1 MSTFQGIPAGAFAF
15 YAELEHN
22 NNREW
27 WLEHKDSYNTLVR
40 DPVTALL
47 AELEPR
53 FGPGK
58 IFRPNRDIRF
68 SQDKSPYK
76 TAQGAF
82 ASSQEGVG
90 YYLQV
95 SADGLLVGGGCHSH
109 TPAQLARFRNSVDAS
124 GPASRCGTSWR
135 PWLPRAL
142 PWRARS
148 SRPCPA
154 DIDRDH
160 PRAEL
165 LKHKS
170 LSAGIELGQP
180 EWAGFAGG
188 GAGNRG
194 AVGPAAALG
203 GLGGPACGPVT
214 PYFL

>member
-1 MSTFQGIPAGAFAF
+1 MTTFHGIPAGAFAF
-15 YAELEHN
+15 YAELEDN

-27 WLEHKDSYNTLVR
+27 WLEHKDSYASLVR
-40 DPVTALL
+40 DPLTALL

-82 ASSQEGVG
+82 ASAQEGVG

-95 SADGLLVGGGCHSH
+95 SADGLLVGGGYHSH
-109 TPAQLARFRNSVDAS
+109 SPAQLARFRNSVDAS
-124 GPASRCGTSWR
+124 GTGESLRQIVDNVAAAGFTVDGEK
-135 PWLPRAL
+135 LKTVPRGY
-142 PWRARS
+142 S
-148 SRPCPA
+148 
-154 DIDRDH
+154 RDH

-180 EWAGFAGG
+180 GWLES
-188 GAGNRG
+188 
-194 AVGPAAALG
+194 PAAAQEIAALWEKLRPLVDWVG
-203 GLGGPACGPVT
+203 RHASP
-214 PYFL
+214 

>member
-1 MSTFQGIPAGAFAF
+1 MSTFEGIPAGAFVF

-82 ASSQEGVG
+82 ASAQEGVG

-95 SADGLLVGGGCHSH
+95 SADGLLVGGGYHSH

-124 GPASRCGTSWR
+124 GTGESLRHIVDTVTAAGFAVEGEKLKTV
-135 PWLPRAL
+135 PRGF
-142 PWRARS
+142 
-148 SRPCPA
+148 
-154 DIDRDH
+154 DKDH

-180 EWAGFAGG
+180 EWMDS
-188 GAGNRG
+188 
-194 AVGPAAALG
+194 PAAAQEIAALWDQLRPLVDWVG
-203 GLGGPACGPVT
+203 RHAAP
-214 PYFL
+214 

>member
-1 MSTFQGIPAGAFAF
+1 MTTFQGIPAGAFEF

-27 WLEHKDSYNTLVR
+27 WLEHKESYNSLVR

-58 IFRPNRDIRF
+58 VFRPNRDIRF

-82 ASSQEGVG
+82 ASAQEGVG

-95 SADGLLVGGGCHSH
+95 SADGLLVGGGYHSH
-109 TPAQLARFRNSVDAS
+109 SPAQLVRFRNSVDAS
-124 GPASRCGTSWR
+124 GTGESLQHIVDRVAAAGFAVEGEKLKTV
-135 PWLPRAL
+135 PRGYNK
-142 PWRARS
+142 
-148 SRPCPA
+148 
-154 DIDRDH
+154 DH

-170 LSAGIELGQP
+170 LSAGLELGQP
-180 EWAGFAGG
+180 GWVETSD
-188 GAGNRG
+188 
-194 AVGPAAALG
+194 AVREISALWEQLRPLVDWVGRHAA
-203 GLGGPACGPVT
+203 P
-214 PYFL
+214 

>member
-22 NNREW
+22 NNPDW
-27 WLEHKDSYNTLVR
+27 WLAHKDSYNTLVR

-90 YYLQV
+90 YYVQV
-95 SADGLLVGGGCHSH
+95 SADGLLVGGGCHTS

-124 GPASRCGTSWR
+124 GTGETLRHIVDGVAAAGFVVEGEKLKTV
-135 PWLPRAL
+135 PRGF
-142 PWRARS
+142 
-148 SRPCPA
+148 
-154 DIDRDH
+154 DKDH

-170 LSAGIELGQP
+170 LSARIELGQP
-180 EWAGFAGG
+180 EWLDS
-188 GAGNRG
+188 
-194 AVGPAAALG
+194 PAAVQEIAALWDQ
-203 GLGGPACGPVT
+203 LRPLVDWVSRHAAP
-214 PYFL
+214 